1 MATLCG
7 VLVLYSCYLLQRIR
21 AGISFL
27 KVSSFFFFIIP
38 LCSWLPLTF
47 EWWAQHAR
55 SFHFFFFFVF
65 SFVCVWL
72 WDHSGER
79 LCRPLLTYA
88 VEWLSRKHVCFSLR
102 QTVLSSPSAPNYCWR
117 HICWFFWLLSFFSY
131 SFRFLCVCVVVRG
144 SFFCSVFFIQ
154 EKKNWLSSLSLNH
167 NGSQK
172 QNLKRNYRRVLRK
185 TIETCCFICIK
196 RRSCV
201 SRRVDYV
208 GQQTGPYNNINIMFF
223 YVENITKLWRRM
235 FDCFLFGPST
245 LCFLAGSQNLRPSRL
260 RFPLVYEI

>member
-27 KVSSFFFFIIP
+27 KGSFYFLLFHYGVGCRWRLNGEPNTHVLFI
-38 LCSWLPLTF
+38 L
-47 EWWAQHAR
+47 
-55 SFHFFFFFVF
+55 FVF

-131 SFRFLCVCVVVRG
+131 SFRFLCVCVVVQE

-154 EKKNWLSSLSLNH
+154 EKKTGSLHWAWITTGAKSKTWSETIDVCCVKLSKLVVLFASNDALVFPDARIMLDN
-167 NGSQK
+167 
-172 QNLKRNYRRVLRK
+172 RRAL
-185 TIETCCFICIK
+185 TT
-196 RRSCV
+196 
-201 SRRVDYV
+201 
-208 GQQTGPYNNINIMFF
+208 
-223 YVENITKLWRRM
+223 
-235 FDCFLFGPST
+235 T
-245 LCFLAGSQNLRPSRL
+245 LT
-260 RFPLVYEI
+260 